1 MVCAVVQVAPAAMLW
16 GAGTA
21 MGEVPPY
28 AVALHAARAGE
39 KNAVIE
45 KMLSV
50 RPAILQ

>member
-1 MVCAVVQVAPAAMLW
+1 MSAAVQVAPVAVIW

-39 KNAVIE
+39 KNADTE
-45 KMLSV
+45 KLLSV
-50 RPAILQ
+50 WHATE